1 MAATPRTQPID
12 PRPPPIAMKVALPL
26 ASRDYDPTEVAVPWS
41 ILGALGHEVHFA
53 TADGARAYA
62 DELMLTGEG
71 LDPWGFIPG
80 LKKLP
85 VVGCVLRADANA
97 RAAHARLEGDARY
110 QAPLRYSDLRV
121 DDWDGVV
128 LPGGHRARGIRP
140 YLEDGDL
147 QKFVAAMFDADKA
160 VGAICHGTV
169 VAARSISTRT
179 GRSVLHGRK
188 TTSLTWAQESLAT
201 RVARISRFWDPGYYR
216 TYDEQPGEAPGF
228 RSVEHEVTRALASPS
243 DYRDVPQDDPE
254 FEKKTDGR
262 HRDSLDDTSAAF
274 VVEDGRYVSA
284 RWPGDAHLFA
294 KTFSEVLRRGAPRPN
309 GAREP

>member
-1 MAATPRTQPID
+1 
-12 PRPPPIAMKVALPL
+12 MKVVLAL

-41 ILGALGHEVHFA
+41 VLGALGHEVHFA

-80 LKKLP
+80 VKKLA
-85 VVGCVLRADANA
+85 VVGRVLRADAGA
-97 RAAHARLEGDARY
+97 RAAHARLENDARF
-110 QAPLRYSDLRV
+110 QAPRRHADLRV
-121 DDWDGVV
+121 EDWDGVV

-140 YLEDGDL
+140 YLEDRDL

-169 VAARSISTRT
+169 VLARAVSPRT

-201 RVARISRFWDPGYYR
+201 RVARISRFWDPRYYR
-216 TYDEQPGEAPGF
+216 TYVEERGEPRGF

-243 DYRDVPQDDPE
+243 DYRDVPHDDPD
-254 FEKKTDGR
+254 FAKKTDGR
-262 HRDSLDDTSAAF
+262 HRDTLDDSTPAF
-274 VVEDGRYVSA
+274 VVQDGRYVSS

-294 KTFSEVLRRGAPRPN
+294 KTFADVLTGGSPRPST
-309 GAREP
+309 AREP